1 MMARGLDI
9 NYEDPD
15 ASTVVQVVVGEA
27 HTLAL
32 TASGSVYTWGR
43 GQFGRMGMGVF
54 QDELVPTLI
63 EFEAMAMEHED
74 SPSSSAHPTDWDSVK
89 RSRISQLAAGAY
101 HSLALAGDGSVWSW
115 GFNAYGQLGRQRAA
129 SYPAL
134 ITFPRSSSFS
144 FDESQANSTSWN
156 EDCRDSDGSNPKVMV
171 VEAGG
176 MMSSAVDDEGGLWL
190 WGAVPEPSAG
200 VRITDSDQYYKSE
213 SFELA
218 NINQPERVL
227 ALRGL
232 KVRRVAC
239 GNEHILVLVDGP
251 DGIACYSWGSNA
263 YGQLGLSDFEARDVP
278 TQVTAL
284 AAHQVGV
291 IVDFS
296 CGAFHSA
303 IVTMKED
310 DSSDH
315 GGDSESSS
323 MAGRMHVEQGMAS
336 PRLRARVPS
345 DQYLESLASPKG
357 RARQTDR
364 QQLGYPYNAASN
376 NGFRNHSSYGSHSD
390 SNFRGH
396 LPTSSMASWIG
407 NGAMRTQASKRDG
420 LGDGD
425 VRLSTCWTFGQN
437 ENGQLGIGTCEN
449 SHTPVAVDA
458 LPTHE
463 RIQTVVCGLFHT
475 AVVTDSGD
483 VWVWG
488 MEGGLGQCPGIGP
501 PGSKSGD
508 ALTPVRV
515 FGESSAKCNRITGSK
530 GIACGAAHT
539 VTVSNGGRDL
549 WAWGR
554 GKNGVLGLGHHSDSW
569 FPSPVLWPPGCE
581 SSRDSD
587 ADGPYDAYRKSSSR
601 ASSKG
606 GSRGKGDEIRPYV
619 REVDDNKP
627 PRSSSYSR
635 LPAEA
640 EQYVREVREVE
651 SRPPRDGLAI
661 IRKAMESPGRPI
673 RRGDQSPVQIS
684 RRGDLSPGQGSKR
697 GDLVL
702 EFPGRLSRG
711 MQSPSRPSRR
721 GDHFWPPMQP
731 EPENPKSFRRE
742 TGTEPSSTSIS
753 GFKYQVGGTPLQSED
768 VSSLKAEL
776 IECRR
781 YTESLH
787 AAIYGGIESFPIPLT
802 GNSSSPHDS
811 RFNPRKAIGLGSQN
825 SALQDWQDHV
835 EEAPLE
841 ELAKLEQF
849 YKGMRNRLKDVLFQR
864 KMEDWCRRVMSGLSA
879 GSYQDPPP
887 VRESYSAQSTPYF
900 EEPGM
905 LAQQRTGVMSD
916 RREMLSPAA
925 LAASLAEFRKHSQHR
940 R

>member
-1 MMARGLDI
+1 MSFTSLNGHGGLI
-9 NYEDPD
+9 F
-15 ASTVVQVVVGEA
+15 STEPPKLNECVN
-27 HTLAL
+27 
-32 TASGSVYTWGR
+32 SIWISVPLLNWN
-43 GQFGRMGMGVF
+43 M
-54 QDELVPTLI
+54 D
-63 EFEAMAMEHED
+63 
-74 SPSSSAHPTDWDSVK
+74 
-89 RSRISQLAAGAY
+89 
-101 HSLALAGDGSVWSW
+101 
-115 GFNAYGQLGRQRAA
+115 GQLGRQRAA